1 MLSFCI
7 CELLIHCCQHIL
19 IHYSSCRKDF
29 FDLSCALGYSST
41 ALLRQPNNLL
51 YLKRTDLLLLSF
63 FSASTFS
70 SACSQ
75 LCLPYTGFG
84 AFFES
89 SLNCFNLTAKQK
101 NICIFFITFFFF
113 FFPPSCSS
121 CELNHFSEGATEHQS
136 EWKEPAGTRSAEVK
150 KRSEA
155 GTEIWLEM
163 KLWGVRLAVLQDVRR
178 GDSNCCSCK
187 EEPTLL
193 PSFLGQ
199 VPTMHPAWAF
209 L

>member
-1 MLSFCI
+1 MKLGKEQ
-7 CELLIHCCQHIL
+7 ELWTKKKLTISIITNCCPSVFVNCWYTAVNTL

-113 FFPPSCSS
+113 FFP
-121 CELNHFSEGATEHQS
+121 
-136 EWKEPAGTRSAEVK
+136 
-150 KRSEA
+150 
-155 GTEIWLEM
+155 
-163 KLWGVRLAVLQDVRR
+163 
-178 GDSNCCSCK
+178 
-187 EEPTLL
+187 
-193 PSFLGQ
+193 SFLLL
-199 VPTMHPAWAF
+199 MWAESF
-209 L
+209 